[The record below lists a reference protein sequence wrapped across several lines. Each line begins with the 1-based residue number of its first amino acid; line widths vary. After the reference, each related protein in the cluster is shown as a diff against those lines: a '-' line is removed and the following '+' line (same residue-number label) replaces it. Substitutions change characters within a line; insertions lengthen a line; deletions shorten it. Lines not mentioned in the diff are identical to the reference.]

1 MRSLPL
7 VLENHILVQGK
18 FIKLQTMEKKK
29 KNKFKMKMLSGIN
42 CESTKGSAVI
52 NLSLCLQAVF

>member
-7 VLENHILVQGK
+7 VLENHVLVQGK
-18 FIKLQTMEKKK
+18 FIKLQTMEKK
-29 KNKFKMKMLSGIN
+29 NKFKMKMLSGIY

-52 NLSLCLQAVF
+52 NLSFCLQAVF